1 MGSNYDDYSF
11 SEFALGQEQL
21 DRIETILQDEL
32 VESGVHSVLLIDL
45 AGNIIAH
52 RDNGNCDHDV
62 YSLAA
67 LASANF
73 AAVDTMAK
81 IVGEEEFSLLFH
93 KGENENIHFSKVS
106 NEFLLITIFGKK
118 VTLGLLRLKVAEAI
132 DKINKIVQ
140 K

>member
-11 SEFALGQEQL
+11 SEIVLGQEQL
-21 DRIETILQDEL
+21 DRIETVLQDDL
-32 VESGVHSVLLIDL
+32 VESGAHSVLLIDL

-52 RDNGNCDHDV
+52 SDNGNCDHDV

-81 IVGEEEFSLLFH
+81 IVGEQEFSLLFH
-93 KGENENIHFSKVS
+93 KGENANIHFSKVS
-106 NEFLLITIFGKK
+106 GDNLLITIFGKK

-132 DKINKIVQ
+132 EKINTIIQ
-140 K
+140 Q

>member
-1 MGSNYDDYSF
+1 MGSNYDDHSF

-21 DRIETILQDEL
+21 DRIESILYNEL

-81 IVGEEEFSLLFH
+81 IIGEDEFSLLFH
-93 KGENENIHFSKVS
+93 KGENESIHFSKIS
-106 NEFLLITIFGKK
+106 DEFLLIAIFGKK

-132 DKINKIVQ
+132 EQIHHILQ
-140 K
+140 

>member
-1 MGSNYDDYSF
+1 LGSNYDDYSF
-11 SEFALGQEQL
+11 SEIALGQEQL
-21 DRIETILQDEL
+21 DRIETILQDDL

-62 YSLAA
+62 YSLSA

-93 KGENENIHFSKVS
+93 KGENESIHFSKVS
-106 NEFLLITIFGKK
+106 NEFLLIAIFGKK

-132 DKINKIVQ
+132 EKINTIIQ
-140 K
+140 Q